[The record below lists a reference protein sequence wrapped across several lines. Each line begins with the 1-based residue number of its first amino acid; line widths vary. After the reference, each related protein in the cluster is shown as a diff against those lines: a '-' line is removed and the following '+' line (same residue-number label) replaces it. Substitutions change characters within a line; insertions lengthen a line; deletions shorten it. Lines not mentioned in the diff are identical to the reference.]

1 MSTTLQTPDRTSASY
16 RVLGAASFCHLLN
29 DTTQSLFVAAY
40 PIFKGNF
47 HLSFSQIGALTL
59 VFQITASLLQP
70 LVGLYTDRKPQPY
83 SLPLGMAI
91 SMSGLFT
98 LAFATHYA
106 MLLLGGALL
115 GVGSSIFHPETS
127 RLARLA
133 SGGSHGLA
141 QSIFQVGGNFG
152 SSIGP
157 LLVIFLILPNG
168 QHSLAWFSL
177 ATMLGIVMQ
186 AGLARWYKQHG
197 QAIHKKQAAVTVST
211 LSRKKVIRA
220 IAVLVVLTFSKY
232 FYLVSITSYYLFYLM
247 QHFQLPQ
254 KQSQLYL
261 FVFLAALAA
270 GTLVGGPL
278 GDRIGRKKVIWLSIL
293 GVLPMSLLLPH
304 VSLPLTVALSILIGL
319 IIASAFSAILVYAQ
333 ELVPNRVGM
342 ISGLFFGLAFGMG
355 GLGAAILGTLADHT
369 SIDFVYNV
377 CAFLPALGLFTA
389 LLPDTNSPDKSR
401 ESKAALKDAL
411 RRKRGCDPKEACRV
425 AEILNRATADILSK

>member
-1 MSTTLQTPDRTSASY
+1 MQMSTPIHSNGRASASY
-16 RVLGAASFCHLLN
+16 QVLGAASVCHMLN
-29 DTTQSLFVAAY
+29 DTMQSLFVAAY

-47 HLSFSQIGALTL
+47 HLSFTQVGILTL

-83 SLPLGMAI
+83 SLPFGMAI
-91 SMSGLFT
+91 SMGGLFI
-98 LAFATHYA
+98 LAFAVNYA

-152 SSIGP
+152 SSLGP
-157 LLVIFLILPNG
+157 LLVIFLVLPNG

-177 ATMLGIVMQ
+177 VASSGIIMQ
-186 AGLARWYKQHG
+186 TRLARWYKRHG
-197 QAIHKKQAAVTVST
+197 QVIHKKQTAVKVST
-211 LSRKKVIRA
+211 LSRKKVARA
-220 IAVLVVLTFSKY
+220 IAVLVLLTFSKY
-232 FYLVSITSYYLFYLM
+232 FYLVSITSYYVFYLM
-247 QHFQLPQ
+247 QHFRLPQ

-261 FVFLAALAA
+261 FLFLAALAI
-270 GTLVGGPL
+270 GTIAGGPL

-293 GVLPMSLLLPH
+293 GVLPMTLLLPH
-304 VSLPLTVALSILIGL
+304 VPLAATVVLSILIGL
-319 IIASAFSAILVYAQ
+319 VIASAFSAILVYAQ

-355 GLGAAILGTLADHT
+355 GLGAAVLGTLADHT
-369 SIDFVYNV
+369 SIDFVYKI
-377 CAFLPALGLFTA
+377 CAFLPALGLLTA
-389 LLPDTNSPDKSR
+389 LLPDTNGSDKGQEPEEAEEL
-401 ESKAALKDAL
+401 ES
-411 RRKRGCDPKEACRV
+411 
-425 AEILNRATADILSK
+425 LSVR

>member
-1 MSTTLQTPDRTSASY
+1 MSETLQSPQRTPASY
-16 RVLGAASFCHLLN
+16 RVLGAASVCHMLN
-29 DTTQSLFVAAY
+29 DTMQSLFVAAY

-83 SLPLGMAI
+83 SLPFGMAI

-106 MLLLGGALL
+106 MLLVGGALL

-152 SSIGP
+152 SSLGP
-157 LLVIFLILPNG
+157 LLMIFLVLPNG
-168 QHSLAWFSL
+168 QHALAWFSL
-177 ATMLGIVMQ
+177 AAMLGIVMQ
-186 AGLARWYKQHG
+186 LGLAHWYKQHG
-197 QAIHKKQAAVTVST
+197 HAIHKKQSTAKVST
-211 LSRKKVIRA
+211 LSQNKVVGA
-220 IAVLVVLTFSKY
+220 IAVLVVLTFSKF
-232 FYLVSITSYYLFYLM
+232 FYLVSITSYYVFYLM
-247 QHFQLPQ
+247 QHFHLPQ

-261 FVFLAALAA
+261 FLFLAALAV
-270 GTLVGGPL
+270 GTVAGGPL

-293 GVLPMSLLLPH
+293 GVLPMTILLPH
-304 VSLPLTVALSILIGL
+304 VSLPVTVALSIPIGL
-319 IIASAFSAILVYAQ
+319 ILASAFSAILVYAQ

-355 GLGAAILGTLADHT
+355 GLGAAVLGALADHT
-369 SIDFVYNV
+369 SIDFVYKV

-389 LLPDTNSPDKSR
+389 LLPDTNRPENGGKTR
-401 ESKAALKDAL
+401 EAAKLEVVLEMGSDEQPA
-411 RRKRGCDPKEACRV
+411 
-425 AEILNRATADILSK
+425 